1 MGDDALAVVDQDL
14 KTWGVQNLWV
24 SSTGVLPSAGTA
36 NPTFT
41 MLCLT
46 HQLAENFKRMH

>member
-1 MGDDALAVVDQDL
+1 MGEDGQAVVDRDL
-14 KTWGVQNLWV
+14 RVHGVENLWLT
-24 SSTGVLPSAGTA
+24 STGVLPSAGTA

-46 HQLAENFKRMH
+46 HKLAAHLQTLN